1 MSNEQEPKNIENE
14 PKAEDELANEE
25 LDQVVGGSGPIFTP
39 PTLPPT
45 NNLTLSG
52 VKYDTELKLE

>member
-1 MSNEQEPKNIENE
+1 MSNEQENKNIENE
-14 PKAEDELANEE
+14 PKPSDELANEE
-25 LDQVVGGSGPIFTP
+25 LDEVVGGSGPALTP

-52 VKYDTELKLE
+52 DKYLKIE